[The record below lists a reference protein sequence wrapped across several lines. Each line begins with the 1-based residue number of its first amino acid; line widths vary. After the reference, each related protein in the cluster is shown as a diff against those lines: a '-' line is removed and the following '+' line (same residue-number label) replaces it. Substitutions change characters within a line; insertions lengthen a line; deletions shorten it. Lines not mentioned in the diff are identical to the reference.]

1 MLTDAVHTS
10 GLAAE
15 MLRAV
20 PGKELGEGCVAP
32 VTAPAKQT
40 LNTIFLFP
48 LFLW

>member
-1 MLTDAVHTS
+1 MLTDAVQTS

-15 MLRAV
+15 MLRVV

-40 LNTIFLFP
+40 LNTSFLSP
-48 LFLW
+48 LFFL